1 MGSSRYDVIVVGA
14 GPAGSIAAF
23 QLALGGVSVALVD
36 KATFPRD
43 KACGDI
49 VGPRALQV
57 LADLGLAQPSGRE
70 VGDIVVVGPAGRR
83 VRLPCGEGLTYPG
96 HGTAVTRT
104 VFDAMLHDAAV
115 EAGATPVHGQA
126 LEPLGIEG
134 RIDGYRLST
143 GVELRADFVIGADGA
158 TSRVAGDAGLVDA
171 RKVLWGF
178 ALRTYLS
185 VDVELPSIVFWEPER
200 WRGFPGYG
208 WVFPGPAGGTNV
220 GLGLATAADR
230 KAATKVQQVF
240 PRFIEHLFQEGVL
253 APASVSTPP
262 RRLGGWLKMGIVG
275 TIPASGRVLLVGD
288 AAGLINPL
296 QGEGIAQAMKSGL
309 SAARVLMSEPGRAA
323 EGYRAALAADH
334 LPYHRI
340 TSTAQSWLVGR
351 PRTLAAVTRTL
362 MSAGRTGSAAG
373 GWSVFW
379 NELLIG
385 APPNR
390 HRAVAAAVTRIG
402 DMATAHS
409 TTSRW
414 FESTFDR
421 SHALKPGPRSD
432 QVLHGN
438 RWMVPR

>member
-1 MGSSRYDVIVVGA
+1 M
-14 GPAGSIAAF
+14 
-23 QLALGGVSVALVD
+23 
-36 KATFPRD
+36 T

-115 EAGATPVHGQA
+115 EAGAIPVHGQA
-126 LEPLGIEG
+126 IEPLGTDG
-134 RIDGYRLST
+134 RIDGYKLSSGT
-143 GVELRADFVIGADGA
+143 ELRADFVIGADGS

-171 RKVLWGF
+171 SKVLWGF

-208 WVFPGPAGGTNV
+208 WVFPGPGGGTNV

-240 PRFIEHLFQEGVL
+240 PQFIEHLFQEGVL

-296 QGEGIAQAMKSGL
+296 QGEGIAQAMNSGL

-340 TSTAQSWLVGR
+340 TSTAQSWLIGR
-351 PRTLAAVTRTL
+351 PRAIAAATRVL
-362 MSAGRTGSAAG
+362 MAAGRSDAVAG

-390 HRAVAAAVTRIG
+390 HRAVAAALTRAG
-402 DMATAHS
+402 DMATVH
-409 TTSRW
+409 TPTNRW
-414 FESTFDR
+414 FESAFN
-421 SHALKPGPRSD
+421 PGSAVTSRRRSD
-432 QVLHGN
+432 PIVRREAVRRARTECRIHVRPQCVRRSIARQSTL
-438 RWMVPR
+438 RRRRRPE